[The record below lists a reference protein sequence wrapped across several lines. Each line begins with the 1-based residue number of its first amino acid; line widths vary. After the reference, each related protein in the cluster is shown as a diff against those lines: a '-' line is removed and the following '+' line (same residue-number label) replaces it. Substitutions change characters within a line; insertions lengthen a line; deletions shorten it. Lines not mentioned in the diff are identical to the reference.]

1 MGMLSVA
8 FKVTAPLFSDMSRGI
23 QDCLQKAMAF
33 ALDMPIT
40 RALVFSKVMQG
51 RQLNLFFILGSL
63 SVCFKKA
70 FVTQKRD
77 LAEGSGQIQED
88 VGVSEFTE

>member
-1 MGMLSVA
+1 MLSVA

-51 RQLNLFFILGSL
+51 RQLNLFLGHFLFVLRKPL
-63 SVCFKKA
+63 SRRRE
-70 FVTQKRD
+70 T
-77 LAEGSGQIQED
+77 
-88 VGVSEFTE
+88 